1 MSVSTWVVRC
11 LFGAALLWTHL
22 QMFASP
28 VYHFTYARFG
38 DTAAPTMISNR
49 GVIVYRGFGDHYNGG
64 ASYVEGLGFVEGY
77 DGLGHNAIQAGVYV
91 EKINDA
97 GDLYGTAIRTDGV
110 RVPTIWLHGVP
121 HDLTDPANAELS
133 FHNDPGPTHVNG
145 FNLLA
150 LNVPNLPLEFFP
162 TDFLPCDEPFD
173 WGYGLCKMEPNRVTS
188 NSALTNARGDFVF
201 AFGRVG
207 DQFFPNLYSYGI
219 LTRVLPE
226 PSTLPLALVALV
238 GALAIAARRKRV
250 SRSSRIKDTGA
261 LQ

>member
-1 MSVSTWVVRC
+1 MSVSPWVVRC

-49 GVIVYRGFGDHYNGG
+49 GVIVYRGFGDSYNGG
-64 ASYVEGLGFVEGY
+64 ASYVEGLGYVVGY
-77 DGLGHNAIQAGVYV
+77 GDRGPDDIHAGVQV

-97 GDLYGTAIRTDGV
+97 GDLYGNAIRTDGV
-110 RVPTIWLHGVP
+110 RVPTIWLDGVP
-121 HDLTDPANAELS
+121 YDLTDPANAELS

-150 LNVPNLPLEFFP
+150 LNIPNLPLEFFP

-173 WGYGLCKMEPNRVTS
+173 WGYGLCKRDPILISSSRW
-188 NSALTNARGDFVF
+188 ALTNARGDFVF
-201 AFGRVG
+201 NF
-207 DQFFPNLYSYGI
+207 DNDLYVNFRSYGI

-238 GALAIAARRKRV
+238 GALAIAARRKPV
-250 SRSSRIKDTGA
+250 SRSSRIKDAGA